1 MARMARLFV
10 EDAAYHIV
18 TRGSQNSD
26 VFWDEDDFR
35 FYLRLMYHYKVR
47 YGCRFYCYCL
57 MPNHTHIVL
66 DSPNGLKAMSSFMH
80 GLSMTYAIYFVKKY
94 DRAGHVWQNRY
105 KSFVILKD
113 AYMLNAL
120 TYVEFNPV
128 RAEIVLKPEDYFWS
142 SYRGRVLG
150 HRDAILDDICL
161 VGTGVRCNLGT
172 GAR

>member
-1 MARMARLFV
+1 MFNPCMNELIAFKPFG
-10 EDAAYHIV
+10 E
-18 TRGSQNSD
+18 S
-26 VFWDEDDFR
+26 
-35 FYLRLMYHYKVR
+35 
-47 YGCRFYCYCL
+47 
-57 MPNHTHIVL
+57 
-66 DSPNGLKAMSSFMH
+66 MSSFMH
-80 GLSMTYAIYFVKKY
+80 GLNMTYAIYFVKKY
-94 DRAGHVWQNRY
+94 RRPGHIWQNRY

-161 VGTGVRCNLGT
+161 VGTGVNINLGT
-172 GAR
+172 DVR